1 MIEFLEN
8 NWYILVAIVAVL
20 VCVVELVIKFFK
32 EPRSEQI
39 SNLKEWL
46 KYAVT
51 EAEKALGSGTGQLKL
66 RYVYNLAINKFSF
79 LKFISFEK
87 FSNWVDE
94 ALEWLNAQLSQ
105 NQKIQDLINSNQ
117 EEITITETTKE

>member
-8 NWYILVAIVAVL
+8 NWYIIVAIVAVL

-105 NQKIQDLINSNQ
+105 NQKIQDLVNSNQ
-117 EEITITETTKE
+117 EEITTTKPTE

>member
-105 NQKIQDLINSNQ
+105 NQKIQDLVNSNQ